1 MKKKWW
7 ILILILVVVAIVL
20 TIVFINLFKER
31 DTKVLSEKIYDVSQT
46 GYLSPESKEN
56 AVIEEYL
63 TNLLKLGGN
72 FSESEDV
79 DKKEVAKISNYLSA
93 YNSFEISIQFFAR
106 EMIFAKAS
114 DTYINN
120 RKKVEDN
127 LSQAQKLAEELEKYI
142 SDPNH
147 KTDGSNFWTA
157 QTWADCREKMTKMIN
172 KTADAMMQLA
182 EIYQKSV
189 PSVVEGKGFLNNEFT
204 EIILDE
210 MTNLTKNITEKAEE
224 DEKYGVNLYNF
235 VNAYLSEKNEKNILN
250 YIYNNETFDETL
262 KDKVTLQKKV
272 EDIKEKGD
280 KSEYFQSFIAGSLV

>member
-114 DTYINN
+114 DTYISN

-147 KTDGSNFWTA
+147 KTGGSNFWTA

-224 DEKYGVNLYNF
+224 DEKYGANLYNF